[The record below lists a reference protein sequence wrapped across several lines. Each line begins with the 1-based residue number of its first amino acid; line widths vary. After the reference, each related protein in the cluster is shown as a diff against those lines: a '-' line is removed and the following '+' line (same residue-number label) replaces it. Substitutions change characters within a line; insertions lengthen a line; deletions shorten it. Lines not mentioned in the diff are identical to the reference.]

1 MSDNLSIRAKG
12 SRNEVP
18 DIPDVISWQAAH
30 RTASV
35 VISDALLSVQSESR
49 FNYAWDAWEG
59 GIRFKAPPSRK
70 VSAITLAMV
79 FVCLPW
85 SHDGSSL

>member
-12 SRNEVP
+12 SRE

-49 FNYAWDAWEG
+49 FDYAWDAWEG
-59 GIRFKAPPSRK
+59 GIRFKAPPS
-70 VSAITLAMV
+70 
-79 FVCLPW
+79 
-85 SHDGSSL
+85 